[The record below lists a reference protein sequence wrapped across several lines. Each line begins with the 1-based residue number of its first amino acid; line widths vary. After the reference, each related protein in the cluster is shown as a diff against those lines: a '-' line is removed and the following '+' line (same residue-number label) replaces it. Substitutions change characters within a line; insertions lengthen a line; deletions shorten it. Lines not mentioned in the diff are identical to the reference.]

1 MTDLLHWLLSSQN
14 FMPHG
19 HCYLWQPGTL
29 WLNVGPDAL
38 IAASYYAIPL
48 VLYYFVRHR
57 KAELSYAWVPLM
69 FAAFIF
75 LCGSTHAMEIWTVWH
90 PDYRLAGALKLLTGL
105 VSLSTLIALMSI
117 MPRAMMLSTP
127 IQLQAEVKARTADLA
142 EVNAR
147 LRAEIDARD
156 VAQRQLRDADRR
168 KDEFLAT
175 LAHELRNPLA
185 PIRNSV
191 KLLGA
196 DGTDETQ
203 RQFGR
208 DVISRQVHRM
218 ALLLDDLLDVSRI
231 TLGRLELRKEPVDL
245 NALID
250 SAVETARPLIEVKKH
265 SLTVDVP
272 AEPVTVEADP
282 LRLSQ
287 VLSNLL
293 TNAAKYTDDGGR
305 ISLQATVT
313 AAGLVVSVADN
324 GIGFEADAVP
334 RMFEMFT
341 QVESAIDRAQSGLGI
356 GLALVKGL
364 VDLHGGTV
372 RASSAGPG
380 RGAEFIVS
388 LPASALLAV
397 PVRPNAMPADARRP
411 ARRARKLL
419 VADDNRDSADS
430 LGLLLEMSGY
440 DVRVAHTGA
449 RAMQA
454 VQDEIPDAAIL
465 DIGMPDMN
473 GHELARWVR
482 SYVAGRPIA
491 LIAMTGWGQAAD
503 KERARAAGFDH
514 HLTKPVDPDELE
526 RLLEALLGKIPV
538 TGPL

>member
-90 PDYRLAGALKLLTGL
+90 PDYRLAGALKLVTGV
-105 VSLSTLIALMSI
+105 VSLSTLVALVLI

-127 IQLQAEVKARTADLA
+127 RQLQAEVNARTADLA

-156 VAQRQLRDADRR
+156 GAQRLLRDADRR

-196 DGTDETQ
+196 DGTDEAQ

-218 ALLLDDLLDVSRI
+218 ALLLDDLLDVSRV

-245 NALID
+245 RVLID
-250 SAVETARPLIEVKKH
+250 SAVETAKPLIEEKKH
-265 SLTVDVP
+265 SLTVEIP

-305 ISLQATVT
+305 IVLQATVT
-313 AAGLVVSVADN
+313 AAGLALSVKDS

-364 VDLHGGTV
+364 VDLHGGKV
-372 RASSAGPG
+372 RANSAGPG
-380 RGAEFIVS
+380 LGAEFIVS
-388 LPASALLAV
+388 LPASALLAGFAH
-397 PVRPNAMPADARRP
+397 PIGTISDARRP
-411 ARRARKLL
+411 IRRARKLL
-419 VADDNRDSADS
+419 VADDNRDAADS
-430 LGLLLEMSGY
+430 MGLLLEMSGY
-440 DVRVAHTGA
+440 EVRVAHTGA
-449 RAMQA
+449 QAMQA
-454 VQDEIPDAAIL
+454 VRDDLPDAAIL

-473 GHELARWVR
+473 GHDLARWVR
-482 SYVAGRPIA
+482 AHAAARPIA

-503 KERARAAGFDH
+503 KERSRAAGFDH

-526 RLLEALLGKIPV
+526 RLLESLLGTIPV

>member
-305 ISLQATVT
+305 ISLHATVT

>member
-1 MTDLLHWLLSSQN
+1 
-14 FMPHG
+14 
-19 HCYLWQPGTL
+19 
-29 WLNVGPDAL
+29 
-38 IAASYYAIPL
+38 
-48 VLYYFVRHR
+48 
-57 KAELSYAWVPLM
+57 
-69 FAAFIF
+69 
-75 LCGSTHAMEIWTVWH
+75 
-90 PDYRLAGALKLLTGL
+90 
-105 VSLSTLIALMSI
+105 
-117 MPRAMMLSTP
+117 
-127 IQLQAEVKARTADLA
+127 
-142 EVNAR
+142 
-147 LRAEIDARD
+147 
-156 VAQRQLRDADRR
+156 
-168 KDEFLAT
+168 
-175 LAHELRNPLA
+175 
-185 PIRNSV
+185 
-191 KLLGA
+191 
-196 DGTDETQ
+196 
-203 RQFGR
+203 
-208 DVISRQVHRM
+208 
-218 ALLLDDLLDVSRI
+218 
-231 TLGRLELRKEPVDL
+231 
-245 NALID
+245 
-250 SAVETARPLIEVKKH
+250 
-265 SLTVDVP
+265 
-272 AEPVTVEADP
+272 
-282 LRLSQ
+282 
-287 VLSNLL
+287 
-293 TNAAKYTDDGGR
+293 
-305 ISLQATVT
+305 
-313 AAGLVVSVADN
+313 
-324 GIGFEADAVP
+324 
-334 RMFEMFT
+334 MFEMFT